1 MWKKN
6 CDWNYERW
14 QHLRQRHNLFIVDS
28 NITHRVGNLL
38 EPIGKGLFTVMD
50 EEDPDAIIFRAG
62 EVILNYYGFPLTDQE
77 YDQKYS
83 VFTAPYTVG
92 SKTRPDAPL
101 VDSALFRSVAALANH
116 RPEHSCNA
124 NFEAVYPT
132 PNHTGPFRYAIV
144 ASKDIK
150 GGREIYVNY
159 GRVYKMNTPGSAYH
173 ATQSVSKKALIFF
186 NHSIKK
192 PTPDFYSEL
201 EKFLLL

>member
-1 MWKKN
+1 MEEELWLEL
-6 CDWNYERW
+6 W
-14 QHLRQRHNLFIVDS
+14 S
-28 NITHRVGNLL
+28 VG
-38 EPIGKGLFTVMD
+38 
-50 EEDPDAIIFRAG
+50 IIRAG
-62 EVILNYYGFPLTDQE
+62 EVILYYYGFPLTDQE

-192 PTPDFYSEL
+192 PTPDFYSEW